1 MAEGQV
7 TCVARACGLSRL
19 AAGCPVMSKWVCEC
33 AAGWDLGGE
42 RRGATVRML
51 GLVAGLRE
59 WRRVR

>member
-1 MAEGQV
+1 VLTRRRARVV
-7 TCVARACGLSRL
+7 TGSRAS
-19 AAGCPVMSKWVCEC
+19 C

-42 RRGATVRML
+42 RRGVTVRML